1 MILHAI
7 NSLGV
12 GGAEVYVVGLACR
25 MKRKGEDVEVLVLDG
40 GRSHLTDKLEREGIR
55 IRRAPR
61 VGLLCPIH
69 FFVFLR
75 MLLSGRYDVV
85 HTHLTYAQLWAAA
98 ASLFNFRGVRLYTS
112 EHSTTNR
119 RRGKRVLRLVDR
131 FIFWRHKEVF
141 CISEETRRSLTGWLG
156 VADGRKYRVV
166 PNCVDIDRF
175 REAEPLDR
183 GVLGLDGKDKIVMMV
198 GRMTAA
204 KNQQTVIE
212 AVEMLPND
220 YKCVLVGDGET
231 FDDVAKAI
239 TVPGKTIMTGQR
251 SDIAELMKMCD
262 IYVHSSHW
270 EGMPTSVLESMAA
283 GKVVFGSDVDGIRSL
298 VPEGQLFENGNAGQ
312 LKHMIESLT
321 PQREQEITDAQNDIV
336 SKYSLSAITDTIL
349 SAYKA

>member
-12 GGAEVYVVGLACR
+12 GGAEVYVVGLVCQ
-25 MKRKGEDVEVLVLDG
+25 MKRRGEDVEVLVLDDR
-40 GRSHLTDKLEREGIR
+40 RSHLADRLEREGIR

-61 VGLLCPIH
+61 MGLLCPIH
-69 FFVFLR
+69 FFVFLHL
-75 MLLSGRYDVV
+75 LLSGRYGVV

-98 ASLFNFRGVRLYTS
+98 ASLFNFRGVRLCTS

-119 RRGKRVLRLVDR
+119 RRGKKVLRLVDR
-131 FIFWRHKEVF
+131 FIFGRHKDVF
-141 CISEETRRSLTGWLG
+141 CISEETRRSLIKWLK
-156 VADGRKYRVV
+156 VTDTRKYRVV

-183 GVLGLDGKDKIVMMV
+183 GVLGLDGKDKIVLMV

-204 KNQQTVIE
+204 KNQQAVIK
-212 AVEMLPND
+212 AVEMLPEE

-231 FDDVAKAI
+231 FNDVAKAI

-270 EGMPTSVLESMAA
+270 EGMPTCVLEAMAA
-283 GKVVFGSDVDGIRSL
+283 GKVVFGSDVDGIRDL
-298 VPEGQLFENGNAGQ
+298 VPDSQLFENGNAGE
-312 LKHMIESLT
+312 LKRLIESLT
-321 PQREQEITDAQNDIV
+321 PQREKEIIDVQNGIV
-336 SKYSLSAITDTIL
+336 SEYSLPAVTDTIL